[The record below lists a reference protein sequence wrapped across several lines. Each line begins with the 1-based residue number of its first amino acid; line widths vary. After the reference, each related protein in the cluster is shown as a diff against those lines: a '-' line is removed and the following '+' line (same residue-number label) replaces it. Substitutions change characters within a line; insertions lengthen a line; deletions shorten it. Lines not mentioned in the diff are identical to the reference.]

1 MNTPVVDVLMW
12 GKPIGL
18 LSWNNE
24 LEIAVFEYN
33 TTFSGSG
40 IEVSPIMMPLSQDRK
55 YYFTTNKG
63 NCFKGLPGL
72 MADSL
77 PDDFGSRLIDEW
89 YAVHSEN
96 GRPTPLDR
104 LCYVGKRGMGALEFK
119 PSTKIDENTISD
131 KLYISELTELARQ
144 VLNDREGFQT

>member
-1 MNTPVVDVLMW
+1 MKTPVVEVLMW

-63 NCFKGLPGL
+63 NCFKGLPVL

-119 PSTKIDENTISD
+119 PSTKIDENTIFENEFKIVAYEKCS
-131 KLYISELTELARQ
+131 S
-144 VLNDREGFQT
+144 